1 MQIFTWILR
10 YDVILKFCYFR
21 PVGVGGTVAA
31 PEFGRPV
38 NPIHTREQI
47 MSTTLLVPPHRI
59 LRPSYG
65 PLHVDFILK
74 ILLRY
79 K

>member
-21 PVGVGGTVAA
+21 GVGVGGTVAA
-31 PEFGRPV
+31 PEFGRSSV
-38 NPIHTREQI
+38 NPIQTREQI
-47 MSTTLLVPPHRI
+47 TSPPSPDYKTFIQPFTCMYIH
-59 LRPSYG
+59 
-65 PLHVDFILK
+65 FILK